1 MTCLA
6 TVTDGDVHTWSILN
20 FEVAEQET
28 LTLFEAYHRT
38 WVEGLALLFC
48 QPPACTL
55 SVDDRCFAFTL
66 DYNVALILILTT
78 DEYSLVVRSLA
89 IFHELQGGTCA
100 KVEYGFDLML
110 STSVLLVIWSVLP
123 NIHVPAGITTIP
135 PVVGTASRAF

>member
-1 MTCLA
+1 MNSSMTCLA

-20 FEVAEQET
+20 FEVAKQET

-38 WVEGLALLFC
+38 RVEGLALLFC

-55 SVDDRCFAFTL
+55 SGDDRCFAFTL
-66 DYNVALILILTT
+66 DNNIGNILALVLTT

-100 KVEYGFDLML
+100 KVEYGF
-110 STSVLLVIWSVLP
+110 
-123 NIHVPAGITTIP
+123 
-135 PVVGTASRAF
+135 